1 MRSSRIPRPS
11 AAMSVALIALIVA
24 LSGTAVALPG
34 NNTVDSGDIT
44 NGQVKRVDIATGAVT
59 SSKVSNGSLLA
70 KDFAPGQL
78 PAGAK
83 GDPGAPGAPGTA
95 LAFGRIK
102 SDGTVDAANT
112 KNVAV
117 AATLPTGV
125 YCLVVPPGSRN
136 IIVQVELGVPAVAT
150 ASVDPGDAL
159 FTCPPGPSN
168 AVVALTTNA
177 GAATKHDFMV
187 LVN

>member
-1 MRSSRIPRPS
+1 ML
-11 AAMSVALIALIVA
+11 VALIALIVA

-34 NNTVDSGDIT
+34 SNTVDSGDIK

-59 SSKVSNGSLLA
+59 SSKVSNGSLQA

-78 PAGAK
+78 PAGPK
-83 GDPGAPGAPGTA
+83 GDKGDTGASGTA

-102 SDGTVDAANT
+102 ADGTVDAANS

-136 IIVQVELGVPAVAT
+136 IVAQVELGSPAVAT
-150 ASVDPGDAL
+150 ASVQPGDAL
-159 FTCPPGPSN
+159 VTCPPGPSN
-168 AVVALTTNA
+168 AVVALTTSA
-177 GAATKHDFMV
+177 GAVAMRDFMV